1 MSMTIYFHS
10 LCIVYSNHVQSW
22 LSRYNNV
29 RLGLFIT
36 QLTGILIDHTHNAV
50 NVASLIHSHQ
60 SFADGFRI
68 KSRPIANRNR
78 QVKNNGNNIFIDLTI
93 IDPVSNATIDL
104 AVLSIDFIDDDF
116 TIRLDLA
123 DFRSTW
129 STCGHVDHSFLLV
142 LAHWQLTRK
151 ILSPSIRPSQFQ
163 VEGLPFLFSFDPLI
177 LTQSLWTRKR
187 LWHIRGRAES
197 AFSRATQ

>member
-129 STCGHVDHSFLLV
+129 STCGHVCWSQLSARACS
-142 LAHWQLTRK
+142 LAADAKNSESKHQAFP
-151 ILSPSIRPSQFQ
+151 IPSGRPTF
-163 VEGLPFLFSFDPLI
+163 PFLFRPLDSNTVTLDEETPVAYKRSGWISF
-177 LTQSLWTRKR
+177 
-187 LWHIRGRAES
+187 
-197 AFSRATQ
+197 